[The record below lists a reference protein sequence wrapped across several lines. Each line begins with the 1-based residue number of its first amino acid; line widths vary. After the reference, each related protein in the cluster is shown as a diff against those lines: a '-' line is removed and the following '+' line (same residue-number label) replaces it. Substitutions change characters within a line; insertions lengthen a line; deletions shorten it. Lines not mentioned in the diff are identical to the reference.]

1 MRAISA
7 ERKRALGGRTSR
19 QLWRHR
25 FGTGR
30 DDRRRLPAYL
40 EAHMAHESHRQK
52 SRRPRARR
60 HRAQRFPGRTEMIRI
75 LIENQGVTL
84 ELRLQN
90 DMTKLSIEEFR
101 RQAKRAIDEICGD
114 LKRIPVEE

>member
-1 MRAISA
+1 
-7 ERKRALGGRTSR
+7 
-19 QLWRHR
+19 
-25 FGTGR
+25 
-30 DDRRRLPAYL
+30 
-40 EAHMAHESHRQK
+40 
-52 SRRPRARR
+52 
-60 HRAQRFPGRTEMIRI
+60 MIRI